1 MSRPLEADIQLDI
14 QPGDSFPDKQPAR
27 RPWGVSSLVRW
38 SIYLLIAGFCLYRIS
53 VFRPIPLD
61 DSTGALRP
69 LLYRGLLGY
78 LGLFANPGDA
88 FLTWSQLCLAGLV
101 TVALLAAINFAW
113 SENLLRLPDRVAHL
127 LSSRALFWS
136 LLAFTLLL
144 CRVPALLKGEL
155 NPDESQFLASAQKL
169 FYDPNFFRS
178 VDCGTSGP
186 LNIFP
191 LMLPAIVGLSPDLA
205 SSRLIAVIAV
215 FLSIF
220 FLYRA
225 LTIVGNERLAR
236 LAVLPVAGTFALFRQ
251 GELVHYSSEHIPF
264 LLVSLSLYQ
273 GARVLTAA
281 KRHVMP
287 NFFWIGFLAS
297 AAYFTKMQA
306 IPIILS
312 IGAVSFA
319 HVCSTGFGPKVW
331 RSVWSGCVG
340 VLVPILCVVV
350 VCLQGGVLGDFWRTY
365 VRANMNYANA
375 VNPYANLLGF
385 ADYLSKLAE
394 VHVYLFTVFA
404 IVVAYLIAKRRRS
417 TGEGHTYFVEMLV
430 ASVAISASVLLS
442 SVEKS
447 SVYAYLVILCICA
460 APVYFLVLWGQRSF
474 QQDPVRWFGLLAF
487 VSSAAALYSV
497 YKPHR
502 YFAHYLLFLY
512 IPLSAVVGYLFIREH
527 GSEECLGRGGE
538 DQSQVPPGAL
548 GGRPVHFPLSCTG
561 PHNQF

>member
-113 SENLLRLPDRVAHL
+113 SENLLRLPDRVAQL

-136 LLAFTLLL
+136 LLAFTLLI

-205 SSRLIAVIAV
+205 SSRLIGVIAV

-225 LTIVGNERLAR
+225 FTIVGNERLAR

-319 HVCSTGFGPKVW
+319 HVCSTGFGHKVW

-365 VRANMNYANA
+365 VRANMNYAN
-375 VNPYANLLGF
+375 
-385 ADYLSKLAE
+385 
-394 VHVYLFTVFA
+394 
-404 IVVAYLIAKRRRS
+404 
-417 TGEGHTYFVEMLV
+417 
-430 ASVAISASVLLS
+430 
-442 SVEKS
+442 
-447 SVYAYLVILCICA
+447 
-460 APVYFLVLWGQRSF
+460 
-474 QQDPVRWFGLLAF
+474 
-487 VSSAAALYSV
+487 
-497 YKPHR
+497 
-502 YFAHYLLFLY
+502 
-512 IPLSAVVGYLFIREH
+512 
-527 GSEECLGRGGE
+527 
-538 DQSQVPPGAL
+538 
-548 GGRPVHFPLSCTG
+548 
-561 PHNQF
+561 